1 MNTLTERFTSRKF
14 LVTLLGAVVVLLASL
29 GIVPIE
35 DDNAWQ
41 LIAILM
47 GYAGIEG
54 AADLAGR
61 WRQGQIPLER
71 DESTGDEE

>member
-1 MNTLTERFTSRKF
+1 MNSLKERLTSRKF
-14 LVTLLGAVVVLLASL
+14 LLTVLGAVIILLASL

-54 AADLAGR
+54 ASDLVGR
-61 WRQGQIPLER
+61 WRQGRIPITSE
-71 DESTGDEE
+71 DE